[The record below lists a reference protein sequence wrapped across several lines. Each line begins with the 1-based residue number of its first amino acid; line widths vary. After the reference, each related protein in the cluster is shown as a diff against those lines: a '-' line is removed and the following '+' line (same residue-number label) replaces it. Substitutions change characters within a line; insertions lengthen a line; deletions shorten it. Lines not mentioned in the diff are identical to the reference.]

1 MKIDERVL
9 YARRAPRGAAMRAA
23 GPPRRAGRRLRVD
36 AGPMQLH
43 PARRMRERREA
54 GRAIQRV
61 RAARDAHHAAQ
72 RAHRVLCEHAIDQ
85 RAAVALAAM
94 LVRHEYVA
102 PVRERR
108 MIGDETREADEPGIE
123 IRAEAQRS
131 GDHPFAPPHAECP
144 ATSTRRRA
152 GMRASRRCPTR
163 PSRSKSAA
171 RVSMKRTV
179 ELNPNE
185 PLGHYHSSKHCK
197 HSGSQNDGADRL
209 RSVRLYKSTLYFS
222 MD

>member
-1 MKIDERVL
+1 MRSMKIDERVL

-61 RAARDAHHAAQ
+61 RVARDARHAAQ

-131 GDHPFAPPHAECP
+131 GDHPFAPLTRNAPRPVRVDAQECVHHVDVQLGLLGRK
-144 ATSTRRRA
+144 ARRR
-152 GMRASRRCPTR
+152 RR
-163 PSRSKSAA
+163 
-171 RVSMKRTV
+171 
-179 ELNPNE
+179 
-185 PLGHYHSSKHCK
+185 
-197 HSGSQNDGADRL
+197 
-209 RSVRLYKSTLYFS
+209 
-222 MD
+222 